1 MQPKPLCSTIL
12 ASFMIIGSNI
22 GTQAQARF
30 DHLTA
35 KDEMK
40 STKITLTKA
49 FISIAILVL
58 FFGCKE
64 NKHKTITH
72 PNIIFLLADD
82 LGYNDVGISGQKLI
96 KTPHLDQLASE
107 GKIFTHCYAGAPVC
121 GPSRSV
127 LMTGQHTGH
136 TTVRGNGTITGGI
149 AGKKGNRT
157 VYRANLEDTDYTVG
171 NLMQDAGYST
181 CLVGK
186 WHLGGYNPTATPLH
200 RGFDE
205 FYGWLVNEPQTYA
218 SAYWPDKRF
227 RNSELIDIKENR
239 NGNKGY
245 YHTDMVT
252 DEAIAYLRKQNKDPF
267 MLMLC
272 YTNPHSPLDAPDNA
286 IFDNE
291 EWPDDMKTYA
301 SMIYHLDKSVE
312 RIKQTVIDEGM
323 KDNTII
329 FFCSDN
335 GPRSNY
341 SDQFTNVVDFFD
353 SNGELRGY
361 KRDMYEGGIRTPM
374 VVWSP
379 NFIKAGTISELPW
392 YFADIMPTFADIA
405 GHESELMK
413 TDGISVYPA
422 IKDKPMPDNTRFLYW
437 EFFEGGYKQAVR
449 YGKWKAV
456 KIKGVMEL
464 YDLSNDIG
472 EQNNIVNKNPE
483 IVEIIEDYLSGCRTD
498 SPFWPVRPE

>member
-1 MQPKPLCSTIL
+1 MNFYNYIYENMNDMKIFKNLFFTTL
-12 ASFMIIGSNI
+12 A
-22 GTQAQARF
+22 
-30 DHLTA
+30 
-35 KDEMK
+35 
-40 STKITLTKA
+40 
-49 FISIAILVL
+49 SIAIMQLVI
-58 FFGCKE
+58 GCKE
-64 NKHKTITH
+64 NKQISISR

-82 LGYNDVGISGQKLI
+82 LGYNDVGLSGQKMI
-96 KTPHLDQLASE
+96 KTPYIDQLASE
-107 GKIFTHCYAGAPVC
+107 GKIFTDCYAGAPVC

-127 LMTGQHTGH
+127 LMTGQHMGH

-149 AGKKGNRT
+149 GGPKGDRI

-171 NLMQDAGYST
+171 KLMQDAGYKT

-205 FYGWLVNEPQTYA
+205 FYGWLVNEPSTYA
-218 SAYWPDKRF
+218 STYWPEKRF
-227 RNSELIDIKENR
+227 RNKELIDVKENM

-245 YHTDMVT
+245 YHTNMVT
-252 DEAIAYLRKQNKDPF
+252 NEAVSYLKTRKEKEDPF

-286 IFDNE
+286 IFDKE

-301 SMIYHLDKSVE
+301 SMIYHLDQSVE
-312 RIKQTVIDEGM
+312 KIKQTVIEEGM
-323 KDNTII
+323 MDNTII

-335 GPRSNY
+335 GPRSGY
-341 SDQFTNVVDFFD
+341 AKRYTDVVEFFD

-379 NFIKAGTISELPW
+379 NLVKAGTTSDLPW
-392 YFADIMPTFADIA
+392 YFTDIMPTFSDIA
-405 GHESELMK
+405 GHKSALMK

-422 IKDKPMPDNTRFLYW
+422 IRDKPMPEDPRFLYW

-456 KIKGVMEL
+456 KIKGEMEL
-464 YDLSNDIG
+464 YDLSKDIG
-472 EQNNIVNKNPE
+472 EQNNIVNEHPE
-483 IVEIIEDYLSGCRTD
+483 VVKIIEDYLSGCRTD
-498 SPFWPVRPE
+498 SPFWPVKAE

>member
-1 MQPKPLCSTIL
+1 MRNLLFIGL
-12 ASFMIIGSNI
+12 A
-22 GTQAQARF
+22 
-30 DHLTA
+30 L
-35 KDEMK
+35 
-40 STKITLTKA
+40 L
-49 FISIAILVL
+49 L
-58 FFGCKE
+58 FGCKTD
-64 NKHKTITH
+64 NTQTDKP

-82 LGYNDVGISGQKLI
+82 LGYNDVGVSGQKLI
-96 KTPHLDQLASE
+96 KTPHIDQLASE

-136 TTVRGNGTITGGI
+136 TTVRGNMTITGGT
-149 AGKKGNRT
+149 AGKKGTRT

-171 NLMQDAGYST
+171 NLMQDAGYKT

-186 WHLGGYNPTATPLH
+186 WHLGGYNPKATPLH

-218 SAYWPDKRF
+218 STYWPDKRF
-227 RNSELIDIKENR
+227 RNRELIDVKENM

-252 DEAIAYLRKQNKDPF
+252 DEAVAYLKKKKQGEDPF

-272 YTNPHSPLDAPDNA
+272 YTNPHAPLDAPDNA
-286 IFDNE
+286 IFGEE

-312 RIKQTVIDEGM
+312 RIKQTVIEQGLS
-323 KDNTII
+323 DNTII

-335 GPRSNY
+335 GPRSN
-341 SDQFTNVVDFFD
+341 SSAALTEVVDFFD

-361 KRDMYEGGIRTPM
+361 KRDMYEGGIRVPM

-379 NFIKAGTISELPW
+379 NLVKAGTVSELPW
-392 YFADIMPTFADIA
+392 YFADIMPT
-405 GHESELMK
+405 
-413 TDGISVYPA
+413 
-422 IKDKPMPDNTRFLYW
+422 
-437 EFFEGGYKQAVR
+437 
-449 YGKWKAV
+449 
-456 KIKGVMEL
+456 
-464 YDLSNDIG
+464 
-472 EQNNIVNKNPE
+472 
-483 IVEIIEDYLSGCRTD
+483 
-498 SPFWPVRPE
+498 